1 MYNTKQLK
9 AICMKETFRYM
20 IQRSH
25 NSQATILYLTKKKK
39 LHRSLYKGV
48 FLTKLIRKVKSN
60 KLREKCPNTKFFS
73 GLYFSVF
80 ELNTDQKKLR
90 IWTILTQ

>member
-1 MYNTKQLK
+1 MYE
-9 AICMKETFRYM
+9 ETFRYM

-25 NSQATILYLTKKKK
+25 NSQATILYLTKKNK

-60 KLREKCPNTKFFS
+60 KLREKCPNTKF
-73 GLYFSVF
+73 L
-80 ELNTDQKKLR
+80 LNTDQKKLR